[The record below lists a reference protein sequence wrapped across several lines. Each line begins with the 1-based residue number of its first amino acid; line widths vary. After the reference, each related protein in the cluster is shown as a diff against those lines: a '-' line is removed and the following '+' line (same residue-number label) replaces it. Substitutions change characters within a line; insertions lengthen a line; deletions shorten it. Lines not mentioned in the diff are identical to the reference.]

1 MTKIQEENI
10 KRYISIRVQD
20 IRILRK
26 KLLKIY
32 ENYVQD
38 NSV

>member
-10 KRYISIRVQD
+10 QRYISTRVQD
-20 IRILRK
+20 RILRK